1 MNDFSHGGNLKSLAA
16 DARRPERDIL
26 DFSVNLRP
34 EGPPEFITC
43 ALWRAM
49 NGVTPYPSP
58 DMQELRE
65 KAALHYGLSPE
76 CFVFGNGANE
86 LIHALPCALNLKRA
100 VIPEPAFSEYRL
112 ACLRHGVEIDSVP
125 AGEKTSFTPSLS
137 ALAERVGTNHK
148 GEKQETAVFLANP
161 CNPSGGLLDKKEL
174 FQTIK

>member
-34 EGPPEFITC
+34 EGPPEFITS

-65 KAALHYGLSPE
+65 KAALHYGLLPE
-76 CFVFGNGANE
+76 CFV
-86 LIHALPCALNLKRA
+86 LRKRGQRA
-100 VIPEPAFSEYRL
+100 DSCPSPRPEPETCRHSGT
-112 ACLRHGVEIDSVP
+112 CLFRIQAGLPVP
-125 AGEKTSFTPSLS
+125 
-137 ALAERVGTNHK
+137 R
-148 GEKQETAVFLANP
+148 
-161 CNPSGGLLDKKEL
+161 SGN
-174 FQTIK
+174 